1 MNKFRKALLEN
12 ELSLGAWVQIGNPS
26 VGEIFARSGFDWV
39 CVDLEHGII
48 DLESMANIF
57 RAIDK
62 YDCVPVA
69 RLPYNDPIWIHRV
82 LDAGAGGLIIPMV
95 NSAEEAERGV
105 REAKY
110 PPTGTRGFGY
120 SRANSHGVDF
130 DEYIASANEDI
141 AIVAQ
146 IEHKDAIREIDA
158 ILAVDGVDGVFIGP
172 YDLSG
177 SMGIPGQFDAPEMVA
192 AMKKYLA
199 ACASAGKCAGTHIVR
214 PNEDNIAAAVAD
226 GYKLI
231 ALGVDT
237 VFLDEMSRN
246 SIAAAREATR
256 R

>member
-1 MNKFRKALLEN
+1 MNKLRKALLVN

-26 VGEIFARSGFDWV
+26 IGEIFAKAGFDWV
-39 CVDLEHGII
+39 CVDLEHGGI
-48 DLESMANIF
+48 DLETMTNIF

-69 RLPYNDPIWIHRV
+69 RLPCNDPIWIHRV

-95 NSAEEAERGV
+95 NNAEEAKRGV
-105 REAKY
+105 SEAKY
-110 PPTGTRGFGY
+110 PPLGTRGFGY

-130 DEYIASANEDI
+130 DEYITGANEDI
-141 AIVAQ
+141 AVIAQ
-146 IEHKDAIREIDA
+146 IEHKDAIENIDA

-177 SMGIPGQFDAPEMVA
+177 SMGIPGEFDTPEMMA
-192 AMKKYLA
+192 AMEKYLA

-214 PNEDNIAAAVAD
+214 PNEKDIAEVVAD

-237 VFLDEMSRN
+237 VFLYEMSRK
-246 SIAAAREATR
+246 SITEASQSAM
-256 R
+256 